1 MSSHLSSLRD
11 SFSLFQRKVS
21 SLEEEVE
28 LKSSESC
35 NKRKEI
41 EVTDNI
47 IQSLS
52 NQQNICNRKSDSERQ
67 KLQRNSLNEEKDH
80 SNQISDL
87 KLQKEMI
94 ASMVETSQEEVA
106 ALKEEMRSIKA
117 EKLKQ
122 GNKLQKLKSKN
133 DASSMLQGNS
143 KGDHQRF
150 MADAKSRLLSL
161 KQVTEELRDQVEKTL
176 VVGEE
181 YQQSLW
187 SAVGELKKSIRK
199 CKRNIPNVS
208 KDEVIVISDDDMDV
222 DDMNVFDDM
231 GVCDDEML
239 RAADVP
245 APADV
250 LYSLRRRI
258 VSVDEEIVAK
268 GSQLKDA
275 LIKMDVLMSGQQGVS
290 EITQNQ
296 NDVDTSEPVTVKKE
310 KEKRD
315 ENMIESNKTIEE
327 AQTNETNEED
337 PSVES
342 NKHQSEQETLAI
354 NTTITRPQ
362 QQETV
367 SDGGAGLVADV
378 RKQGM
383 TNAGDCGDQ
392 DAAAGKKD
400 IWNPLSSRSSL
411 HFNFS
416 VIWSSLPL

>member
-1 MSSHLSSLRD
+1 M
-11 SFSLFQRKVS
+11 FQRKVS

-150 MADAKSRLLSL
+150 MADAKSRHLSL

-187 SAVGELKKSIRK
+187 SAVGELKKSISK
-199 CKRNIPNVS
+199 CKRNNPSVS

-275 LIKMDVLMSGQQGVS
+275 LIKMDALMSGQQGVS

-296 NDVDTSEPVTVKKE
+296 NVVDTSEPVTVKKK
-310 KEKRD
+310 KEKLRD
-315 ENMIESNKTIEE
+315 KNMIESNKMIEE
-327 AQTNETNEED
+327 AQTKETNEED
-337 PSVES
+337 QSVES

-354 NTTITRPQ
+354 NTKQQHETLAINTTSTRLQ

-392 DAAAGKKD
+392 DAAAGKED
-400 IWNPLSSRSSL
+400 I
-411 HFNFS
+411 
-416 VIWSSLPL
+416 

>member
-1 MSSHLSSLRD
+1 M
-11 SFSLFQRKVS
+11 FQRKVS

-150 MADAKSRLLSL
+150 MADAKSRLVSL

-199 CKRNIPNVS
+199 CKRNNPSVL

-275 LIKMDVLMSGQQGVS
+275 LIKMDALMSGQQGVP

-296 NDVDTSEPVTVKKE
+296 NVVDSSEPVTVKKE
-310 KEKRD
+310 KLRD
-315 ENMIESNKTIEE
+315 KNMIESNKMIEE

-337 PSVES
+337 RSVES

-354 NTTITRPQ
+354 NTKQQHETLAINTTSTRPQ

-392 DAAAGKKD
+392 DAAAGKED
-400 IWNPLSSRSSL
+400 I
-411 HFNFS
+411 
-416 VIWSSLPL
+416 